1 MLTRKSLVRT
11 AQVLCIG
18 AAATLAPVA
27 LAAPAS
33 AATLPVACSE
43 AALQAAITAANST
56 PAGDTLNLR
65 PGCPYALTA
74 ELPPITTPVV
84 INGNF
89 ATISGSGTFRIFTV
103 DGGNTVNGGNLTLRA
118 AVLSK
123 GNAASSLFQNGAGGA
138 IVVDRKGTLNLSGSV
153 IQDSR
158 AAFGGGV
165 SVFSGSKA
173 HISGV
178 TFTRNTAT
186 QNGGGLVSDGKVT
199 VDLSQFSRNTAG
211 NTGGGIASIGELTV
225 NISNLVNNTATN
237 GGGGLANGVPAAS
250 GGTSKVNASNISNNS
265 AGGVNPG
272 GIYNNGGTVT
282 LRASRVAANTP
293 NNCLNGPTLVPG
305 CSG

>member
-103 DGGNTVNGGNLTLRA
+103 DGGNLTLRA
-118 AVLSK
+118 AVLSN
-123 GNAASSLFQNGAGGA
+123 GDATGSSFQNGAGGA
-138 IVVDRKGTLNLSGSV
+138 IVVDGNGTLNLSGSV
-153 IQDSR
+153 IR
-158 AAFGGGV
+158 NNHAAFGGGV
-165 SVFSGSKA
+165 SVFSGSEA
-173 HISGV
+173 HISGD
-178 TFTRNTAT
+178 TFTGNSAT
-186 QNGGGLVSDGKVT
+186 QNGGGLVSDGTVT
-199 VDLSQFSRNTAG
+199 VNLSQFSGNTAG
-211 NTGGGIASIGELTV
+211 NTGGGIASIGTLTV

-265 AGGVNPG
+265 AGGANPG

-293 NNCLNGPTLVPG
+293 NNCLHGPTVVPG